1 MTKSQLV
8 EKLSEN
14 LTSITKKEVKLIV
27 DIIFDSMIDSLKKG
41 ERIEIRGFGSFK
53 VKERNARNGR
63 NPKTGIIV
71 SIPNKKT
78 IFFKPGKELKKKV
91 DYQTN

>member
-1 MTKSQLV
+1 MTKSKLV
-8 EKLSEN
+8 EKISEN
-14 LTSITKKEVKLIV
+14 LTSITKKDIKVIV
-27 DIIFDSMIDSLKKG
+27 DVIFDSMIDSLKKG

-71 SIPNKKT
+71 NIP
-78 IFFKPGKELKKKV
+78 E
-91 DYQTN
+91 

>member
-1 MTKSQLV
+1 MTKSKLV
-8 EKLSEN
+8 EKISEN
-14 LTSITKKEVKLIV
+14 LTSITKKDIKIIV
-27 DIIFDSMIDSLKKG
+27 DVIFDGMIDSLKKG

-53 VKERNARNGR
+53 VKERKARNGR

-71 SIPNKKT
+71 NIPEKKA

-91 DYQTN
+91 DY